1 MLCVLL
7 SPKSKLLSNG
17 EMEFQLWLITVYKS
31 CSCNLN
37 VLPNS
42 VHVYCPTWHHLFS
55 VANIRQHSDSIRP
68 RNLFA
73 CLQQNPSNFIKARA
87 AGKCM
92 TADLVIRHT
101 LPTVS
106 RTLLRPIFLCGKVPL
121 PRLHS
126 FPIKPASS
134 DSNYSNYSS
143 QGCEWERGERGMASL
158 HTKESRNASV
168 VRSLQWQQ
176 QQQQQLPTTKSAYKI
191 TTTAMESLANPSC
204 SR

>member
-1 MLCVLL
+1 MLESVYPTFIMQYVLL
-7 SPKSKLLSNG
+7 SPRGPPSPRY
-17 EMEFQLWLITVYKS
+17 EMFVRCSPRSPSVCQMGRWDFQLWLITVYKS

-68 RNLFA
+68 CNLFA

-92 TADLVIRHT
+92 TADLVIRHAS
-101 LPTVS
+101 LLSHVLSVS
-106 RTLLRPIFLCGKVPL
+106 QFSCAEKSRCPVYIPFQLSQP
-121 PRLHS
+121 
-126 FPIKPASS
+126 SS

-143 QGCEWERGERGMASL
+143 QGCEWERGEREA
-158 HTKESRNASV
+158 ESRTWPAFTLKRAGMQV
-168 VRSLQWQQ
+168 
-176 QQQQQLPTTKSAYKI
+176 
-191 TTTAMESLANPSC
+191 
-204 SR
+204 